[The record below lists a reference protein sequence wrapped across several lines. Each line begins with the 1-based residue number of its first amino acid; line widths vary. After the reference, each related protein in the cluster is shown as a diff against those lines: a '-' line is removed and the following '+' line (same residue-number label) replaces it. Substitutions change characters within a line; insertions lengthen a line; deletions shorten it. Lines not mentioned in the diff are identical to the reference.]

1 MLLQLLRLCML
12 LSAVLCC
19 CPAVSQSAN
28 KEGETPLALA
38 GDLAAALQAARASG
52 SITNGANGAM
62 EH

>member
-1 MLLQLLRLCML
+1 ML